1 MRTIKFQ
8 FIAALLAVACLV
20 LQSWTSVASFSTSYV
35 PSTTA
40 WALRDTNA
48 PLTVANNTFVG
59 VNNDTPQYRLD
70 VYNEN
75 GNPVRLKGLQQ
86 GSATDSIVT
95 SLNGVL
101 RRVSATSLGGG
112 GQAWNQTGNTGT
124 NAATNF
130 VGTTDT
136 QALSLRT
143 NNTERLRLSD
153 KTALFSVP
161 LSKNNQRFISFK
173 KYNFTDVNAN
183 GILINTDVP
192 FTAQMMAVHL
202 RGYVYGG
209 GVDNYLDL
217 NVQFYAY
224 PYPTLANTLYSVGAV
239 NRGSADPGTVK
250 IMKNPNGTVTI
261 HLSKVYYYQS
271 LEIDLER
278 GSAADASYTPNP
290 DNWTISNATYNTSS
304 TLIQDVPIRGSL
316 SSWNLSGNVGTNPAT
331 QFIGTTDAQA
341 LAIRTNNSDRVR
353 ITETGN
359 VGIGTIT
366 PQQKLDVN
374 GDISG
379 TVISARGST
388 EIPAQ
393 VSGKTFFTG
402 GYTTPVAGKMIFGD
416 GTGWKYHLSK
426 RISSVTTDLF
436 TFMDNGNVGIGTIT
450 PQANLH
456 IEKNANS
463 YAAGD
468 DTRRFAFFRNTST
481 DNAAAAFQVL
491 QAGSSGSILAL
502 THHAS
507 SYSIV
512 NGFSD
517 FGQLYANGNGLVL
530 RAGPN
535 SATSPDVAVIKFMT
549 GWHPTSTI
557 GAYERMRISADGK
570 IGINTM
576 APTANL
582 HVSGTV
588 RMENL
593 PVGAG
598 DVLVVDAA
606 GNVMR
611 QSTAPTTL
619 TSNGSAEMAE
629 MRQIIA
635 ELKNEIA
642 QLKAAMKQTS
652 NTPNRSN

>member
-75 GNPVRLKGLQQ
+75 GNPVRFKGLQQ

-101 RRVSATSLGGG
+101 RRISMDSIKGSNWAL
-112 GQAWNQTGNTGT
+112 TGNAGT
-124 NAATNF
+124 NSITN
-130 VGTTDT
+130 
-136 QALSLRT
+136 
-143 NNTERLRLSD
+143 
-153 KTALFSVP
+153 
-161 LSKNNQRFISFK
+161 
-173 KYNFTDVNAN
+173 
-183 GILINTDVP
+183 
-192 FTAQMMAVHL
+192 
-202 RGYVYGG
+202 
-209 GVDNYLDL
+209 
-217 NVQFYAY
+217 
-224 PYPTLANTLYSVGAV
+224 
-239 NRGSADPGTVK
+239 
-250 IMKNPNGTVTI
+250 
-261 HLSKVYYYQS
+261 
-271 LEIDLER
+271 
-278 GSAADASYTPNP
+278 
-290 DNWTISNATYNTSS
+290 
-304 TLIQDVPIRGSL
+304 
-316 SSWNLSGNVGTNPAT
+316 
-331 QFIGTTDAQA
+331 FIGTTDAQA

-353 ITETGN
+353 ITETGS